1 MSSLHVNIAGV
12 TLKNP
17 LILASGTAGFGE
29 ELSAFYPLESIGAV
43 ACKGTTLEPRAG
55 NPPPRIAETASG
67 IINSVGLENPG
78 SDRFICDYLPWL
90 SEQKTVVIANIA
102 GSTQQD
108 YCALAEKLNATSVDM
123 VELNISCPNVKSG
136 GLAFGTSCQSVA
148 QITRAVRSHCEK
160 PLIVKLSPN
169 VADIAEIA
177 LSAESEGADA
187 LSLINTITAMKI
199 DIRTR
204 RPILKNNIGG
214 LSGPA
219 IFPVAVRMVWQTAAK
234 VKIPIIGA
242 GGISTWQD
250 AVEIMLAGASAFQ
263 IGTAN
268 FTDIYT
274 PREVLR
280 GLAQYLDDN
289 HILSVNDIVGKVK
302 AW

>member
-1 MSSLHVNIAGV
+1 MSSLQVNIAGV
-12 TLKNP
+12 KLNNP

-29 ELSAFYPLESIGAV
+29 EISRFYPLENVGAI
-43 ACKGTTLEPRAG
+43 ACKGTTLEPRDG
-55 NPPPRIAETASG
+55 NPPPRIAETPSG

-78 SDRFICDYLPWL
+78 ADRFINDYLPWL
-90 SEQKTVVIANIA
+90 DTQETVVIANIA
-102 GSTQQD
+102 GSTQED
-108 YCALAEKLNATSVDM
+108 YCALAEKLNDTAVDM
-123 VELNISCPNVKSG
+123 VEMNISCPNVKSG

-148 QITRAVRSHCEK
+148 QITRSVRSHCSK

-177 LSAESEGADA
+177 IAAESEGADA
-187 LSLINTITAMKI
+187 LTLINTITAMKI
-199 DIRTR
+199 DIQTR
-204 RPILKNNIGG
+204 RPILRNNIGG

-234 VKIPIIGA
+234 VKIPVIGA
-242 GGISTWQD
+242 GGISSWQD
-250 AVEIMLAGASAFQ
+250 AVEIMLAGAAAFQ

-274 PREVLR
+274 PREVLK
-280 GLAQYLDDN
+280 GLNEYLEAN
-289 HILSVNDIVGKVK
+289 RLKSVNDIVGGVR

>member
-1 MSSLHVNIAGV
+1 MSSLKIKIAGIEMN
-12 TLKNP
+12 NP
-17 LILASGTAGFGE
+17 LILASGTASFGE
-29 ELSAFYPLESIGAV
+29 ELSAFYPLESVGAI

-55 NPPPRIAETASG
+55 NPPPRIAETSSG

-78 SDRFICDYLPWL
+78 AQRFINDYLPWL
-90 SEQKTVVIANIA
+90 SEQKTVIIANIA

-108 YCALAEKLNATSVDM
+108 YCSLAEKLNETAVDM

-148 QITRAVRSHCEK
+148 QITRAIRSCCRK

-187 LSLINTITAMKI
+187 LTLINTITAMKI
-199 DIRTR
+199 DIHTR

-219 IFPVAVRMVWQTAAK
+219 ILPVAVRMVWQTASK

-250 AVEIMLAGASAFQ
+250 AVEMMLAGASAFQ

-274 PREVLR
+274 PRKVLR
-280 GLAQYLDDN
+280 GLDEYLDEYCFA
-289 HILSVNDIVGKVK
+289 SVNDIVGKVK

>member
-12 TLKNP
+12 KLNNP

-29 ELSAFYPLESIGAV
+29 EISRFYPLENVGAI
-43 ACKGTTLEPRAG
+43 ACKGTTLEPRDG
-55 NPPPRIAETASG
+55 NPPPRIAETPSG

-78 SDRFICDYLPWL
+78 ADRFINDYLPWL
-90 SEQKTVVIANIA
+90 NMQKAVVIANIA
-102 GSTQQD
+102 GSTQED
-108 YCALAEKLNATSVDM
+108 YCALAEKFNDTAVDM
-123 VELNISCPNVKSG
+123 VEMNISCPNVKSG

-148 QITRAVRSHCEK
+148 QITRTVRSHCSK

-177 LSAESEGADA
+177 IAAESEGADA
-187 LSLINTITAMKI
+187 LTLINTITAMKI
-199 DIRTR
+199 DIQTR
-204 RPILKNNIGG
+204 RPILRNNIGG

-219 IFPVAVRMVWQTAAK
+219 IFPIAVRMVWQTAAK
-234 VKIPIIGA
+234 VKIPVIGA
-242 GGISTWQD
+242 GGISSWQD
-250 AVEIMLAGASAFQ
+250 AVEIMLAGAAAFQ

-274 PREVLR
+274 PREVLK
-280 GLAQYLDDN
+280 GLDEYLEAN
-289 HILSVNDIVGKVK
+289 RLKSVNEIVGGVR